1 MVAGF
6 SVRHRG
12 IVLLYEDE
20 DLKKRFSF
28 LVSRFWFALVT
39 LPAFGEMRAG
49 AALRVVT
56 PELAKGPAFMA
67 GFDNNR
73 RATAIHDDLFARCLA
88 LQPGDTPLV
97 ICGVDSIGLF
107 WDDVVWIRQ
116 TVKTKLGRNVDVVVA
131 ALHDHQAPDTM
142 GLWGPNAGTSGIN
155 EDYNSLVIE
164 RTAEAALAA
173 IANLRPASIAL
184 AKTHPPEL
192 DTFIH
197 DNRPPDVHDAE
208 LILAAV
214 TGADGKPIATL
225 INWSNHPET
234 LGSRNTQI
242 TADYPAAI
250 YKRLEERRGG
260 VAVFVN
266 GAVGGMQSPLGAKIA
281 GIADN
286 SFEKAERIGQR
297 VADIGADALEHASP
311 VKITRYEF
319 AERLVRIPIA
329 NKGFEQAAQANIYH
343 GRKPSVEGQANAP
356 VGLIRLLDG
365 DSPMLEIALV
375 PGELYPELSVGGIQK
390 YEGADFPDAPEEP
403 AIKSMMTAPYRML
416 FGLADD
422 EIGYII
428 PKAEWDNE
436 APWLQNARKRFY
448 GEVNSVGP
456 EAAPI
461 IAAALK
467 ELLQSK

>member
-1 MVAGF
+1 M
-6 SVRHRG
+6 
-12 IVLLYEDE
+12 
-20 DLKKRFSF
+20 KTRFWF
-28 LVSRFWFALVT
+28 LVSGFWLVC
-39 LPAFGEMRAG
+39 LAGSLLGEMRAG
-49 AALRVVT
+49 AAARSVT
-56 PELAKGPAFMA
+56 PDLTKGPVFMA

-73 RATAIHDDLFARCLA
+73 RATGVHDDLFARCLA
-88 LQPGDTPLV
+88 LQPGEKPLV

-107 WDDVVWIRQ
+107 WDDVVRIREL
-116 TVKTKLGRNVDVVVA
+116 VKADVVVA

-142 GLWGPNAGTSGIN
+142 GLWGPNGATSGIN
-155 EDYNSLVIE
+155 EDYNSFVIE
-164 RTAEAALAA
+164 RTAEAAMAA
-173 IANLRPASIAL
+173 LANLRPATIAL
-184 AKTHPPEL
+184 AKAHPAEL

-208 LILAAV
+208 LVLAAV
-214 TGADGKPIATL
+214 NGADGKPIATL
-225 INWSNHPET
+225 INWANHPET

-281 GIADN
+281 GVADN
-286 SFEKAERIGQR
+286 SFEKAEHIGKR
-297 VADIGADALEHASP
+297 VADIGADALEHAP
-311 VKITRYEF
+311 AVRVTRVEF
-319 AERLVRIPIA
+319 QERVVEIPIA
-329 NKGFEQAAQANIYH
+329 NKGFEQAAAANIYH
-343 GRKPSVEGQANAP
+343 GRKPSVAGKTSAP

-365 DSPMLEIALV
+365 GRPVLEIALV

-390 YEGADFPDAPEEP
+390 YEGADFPDASAEP
-403 AIKSMMTAPYRML
+403 AIKGMMKAPYRML

-428 PKAEWDNE
+428 PKSEWDNE

-456 EAAPI
+456 EAAPVI
-461 IAAALK
+461 VGALK
-467 ELLQSK
+467 ELLDN

>member
-1 MVAGF
+1 MKNCF
-6 SVRHRG
+6 W
-12 IVLLYEDE
+12 
-20 DLKKRFSF
+20 F
-28 LVSRFWFALVT
+28 LVSGFWFALPG
-39 LPAFGEMRAG
+39 LSEMRAG
-49 AALRVVT
+49 AAFRIVT
-56 PELAKGPAFMA
+56 PDLAKGPVFMA

-88 LQPGDTPLV
+88 IQPGDTPLV

-107 WDDVVWIRQ
+107 FDDVVKIRQ
-116 TVKTKLGRNVDVVVA
+116 MVKAKLGRNADVIVA

-142 GLWGPNAGTSGIN
+142 GLWGPDGATSGIN
-155 EDYNSLVIE
+155 EDYNGLVIE

-197 DNRPPDVHDAE
+197 DNRPPDVHDSE
-208 LILAAV
+208 LILMAV
-214 TGADGKPIATL
+214 NGVDGKPIATL
-225 INWSNHPET
+225 INWANHPET
-234 LGSRNTQI
+234 LGSRNTRI

-260 VAVFVN
+260 VAVFIN
-266 GAVGGMQSPLGAKIA
+266 GAVGGMQSPLGAKLA
-281 GIADN
+281 GIPDN

-297 VADIGADALEHASP
+297 VADIGADALQHAQP
-311 VKITRYEF
+311 VHVSRYEF
-319 AERLVRIPIA
+319 QERMVRIPIS
-329 NKGFEQAAQANIYH
+329 NKGFQQAAQANIYH
-343 GRKPSVEGQANAP
+343 GRKPSVEGQTTVP
-356 VGLIRLLDG
+356 VGLIRLFDG
-365 DSPMLEIALV
+365 DNPMLEIALV

-390 YEGADFPDAPEEP
+390 YEGADFPDAPPEQ
-403 AIKSMMTAPYRML
+403 AIKSLMQAPYRML

-428 PKAEWDNE
+428 PKSEWDNQ
-436 APWLQNARKRFY
+436 APWLQNAPKRWY
-448 GEVNSVGP
+448 GEQNSVGP

-461 IAAALK
+461 IVGALK
-467 ELLQSK
+467 ELCGTEARR

>member
-1 MVAGF
+1 M
-6 SVRHRG
+6 
-12 IVLLYEDE
+12 
-20 DLKKRFSF
+20 KRF
-28 LVSRFWFALVT
+28 LVSGSWFLVA
-39 LPAFGEMRAG
+39 LPALAEMRAG
-49 AALRVVT
+49 AAFRTVT
-56 PELAKGPAFMA
+56 PDLAKGPVFMA

-88 LQPGDTPLV
+88 LQPGETPLV
-97 ICGVDSIGLF
+97 ICGEDSIGLF
-107 WDDVVWIRQ
+107 WDDVLRIRQ
-116 TVKTKLGRNVDVVVA
+116 AVKAKLGHDADVIVA

-142 GLWGPNAGTSGIN
+142 GLWGPNAATSGIN
-155 EDYNSLVIE
+155 EEYSSFLIE

-173 IANLRPASIAL
+173 IENLRPASMAL

-208 LILAAV
+208 LILLAV
-214 TGADGKPIATL
+214 TGADGKPIATM
-225 INWSNHPET
+225 INWANHPET

-266 GAVGGMQSPLGAKIA
+266 GAVGGMQSPLGAKLP
-281 GIADN
+281 GIPDN

-297 VADIGADALEHASP
+297 VADIGADALEHTEAVS
-311 VKITRYEF
+311 ITRYEF
-319 AERLVRIPIA
+319 QERIVHIPIA

-343 GRKPSVEGQANAP
+343 GRKPSVDGQTSVP
-356 VGLIRLLDG
+356 VGLIRLMDG
-365 DSPMLEIALV
+365 SKPMLEIALV

-390 YEGADFPDAPEEP
+390 YDGADFPDAPAEP
-403 AIKSMMTAPYRML
+403 AIKSLMHAPYRML
-416 FGLADD
+416 FGLAND

-428 PKAEWDNE
+428 PKSEWDNQ
-436 APWLQNARKRFY
+436 APWLQNAPKRWY
-448 GEVNSVGP
+448 GEQNSVGP

-461 IAAALK
+461 ITATLK
-467 ELLQSK
+467 ELCTTRLN

>member
-6 SVRHRG
+6 PVRYCG
-12 IVLLYEDE
+12 IVLLYEDA
-20 DLKKRFSF
+20 DLKRRFWF
-28 LVSRFWFALVT
+28 LVSGFWFAWLT
-39 LPAFGEMRAG
+39 LPVFGEMRAG
-49 AALRVVT
+49 AAFRIVT
-56 PELAKGPAFMA
+56 PDLAKAPAFMA

-88 LQPGDTPLV
+88 LQPADTSLV

-107 WDDVVWIRQ
+107 WDDVVRIRQ
-116 TVKTKLGRNVDVVVA
+116 TVKTKLGRNVDIVIA

-155 EDYNSLVIE
+155 EDYNSFVIE
-164 RTAEAALAA
+164 RTVDAALAA

-184 AKTHPPEL
+184 TKTHPPEL

-225 INWSNHPET
+225 INWANHPET

-266 GAVGGMQSPLGAKIA
+266 GAVGGMQSPLGAKIP

-297 VADIGADALEHASP
+297 VADIGADVLEHASP

-319 AERLVRIPIA
+319 AERMVRIPIA
-329 NKGFEQAAQANIYH
+329 NKGFEQAAEANIYH
-343 GRKPSVEGQANAP
+343 GRKPSVEGQASAP

-365 DSPMLEIALV
+365 DIPMLEIALV

-390 YEGADFPDAPEEP
+390 YEGADYPDAPAEP
-403 AIKSMMTAPYRML
+403 AIKSMMKAPYRML

-428 PKAEWDNE
+428 PKSEWDNE

-461 IAAALK
+461 ITATLKAL
-467 ELLQSK
+467 LH

>member
-1 MVAGF
+1 MVARF
-6 SVRHRG
+6 SVCDGR
-12 IVLLYEDE
+12 IVFFHQDE
-20 DLKKRFSF
+20 NVKRF
-28 LVSRFWFALVT
+28 LVSGSWFLVA
-39 LPAFGEMRAG
+39 LPALAEMRAG
-49 AALRVVT
+49 AAFRTVT
-56 PELAKGPAFMA
+56 PDLAKGPVFMA

-73 RATAIHDDLFARCLA
+73 RATGIHDELFARCLA
-88 LQPGDTPLV
+88 LQPGETPLV

-107 WDDVVWIRQ
+107 WDDVLRVRQ
-116 TVKTKLGRNVDVVVA
+116 TVKAKLGRDADVIVA

-142 GLWGPNAGTSGIN
+142 GLWGPNSATSGIN
-155 EDYNSLVIE
+155 EEYSSFVIE

-173 IANLRPASIAL
+173 IGNLRPASIAL

-192 DTFIH
+192 DSFIH

-208 LILAAV
+208 LILLAV

-225 INWSNHPET
+225 INWANHPET

-266 GAVGGMQSPLGAKIA
+266 GAVGGMQSPLGAKLL
-281 GIADN
+281 GIPDN

-297 VADIGADALEHASP
+297 VADIGADALEHAGA
-311 VKITRYEF
+311 VNVTRYEF
-319 AERLVRIPIA
+319 EERIVHIPIA
-329 NKGFEQAAQANIYH
+329 NQGFEQAAQANIYH
-343 GRKPSVEGQANAP
+343 GRKPSVDGQTSVP

-365 DSPMLEIALV
+365 SKPMLEIALV

-390 YEGADFPDAPEEP
+390 YDGADFPDAPAEP
-403 AIKSMMTAPYRML
+403 AIKSLMHAPYRML
-416 FGLADD
+416 FGLAND

-428 PKAEWDNE
+428 PKSEWDNQP
-436 APWLQNARKRFY
+436 PWLQNAPKRWY
-448 GEVNSVGP
+448 GEQNSVGP

-461 IAAALK
+461 ITATLK
-467 ELLQSK
+467 ELCTTRP

>member
-1 MVAGF
+1 MVARF
-6 SVRHRG
+6 SVRDGR
-12 IVLLYEDE
+12 IVFFHQDE
-20 DLKKRFSF
+20 NVKNRFWF
-28 LVSRFWFALVT
+28 LVSGFWLALPT
-39 LPAFGEMRAG
+39 LAEMRAG
-49 AALRVVT
+49 AAVRTVT
-56 PELAKGPAFMA
+56 PDLAKGPVFMA

-88 LQPGDTPLV
+88 LQPGETPLV

-107 WDDVVWIRQ
+107 WDDVVRIRQ
-116 TVKTKLGRNVDVVVA
+116 TVKTKLGRNADVVVA

-142 GLWGPNAGTSGIN
+142 GLWGPNAATSGIN
-155 EDYNSLVIE
+155 EEYSSFVIE

-208 LILAAV
+208 LILLAV

-225 INWSNHPET
+225 INWANHPET

-260 VAVFVN
+260 VAVFIN
-266 GAVGGMQSPLGAKIA
+266 GAVGGMQSPLGAKLP
-281 GIADN
+281 GIPDN

-297 VADIGADALEHASP
+297 VADIGAGALDLAEA
-311 VKITRYEF
+311 VNITRYEF
-319 AERLVRIPIA
+319 QERIVHIPIA

-343 GRKPSVEGQANAP
+343 GRKPSVDGQTSVP
-356 VGLIRLLDG
+356 VGLIRLMDG
-365 DSPMLEIALV
+365 SKPMLEIALV

-390 YEGADFPDAPEEP
+390 YDGADFPDAPAEP
-403 AIKSMMTAPYRML
+403 AIKSLMRAPYRML
-416 FGLADD
+416 FGLAND

-428 PKAEWDNE
+428 PKSEWDNQP
-436 APWLQNARKRFY
+436 PWLQNAPKRWY
-448 GEVNSVGP
+448 GEQNSVGP

-461 IAAALK
+461 IAATLK
-467 ELLQSK
+467 ELCGADW